1 MGLRRRGVRVSSP
14 VPSDLTHGRV
24 DVGEVTLH
32 CVELGAPKAGSTRP
46 LAVLL
51 HGFPQFWYAWRN
63 QLQPL
68 ADAGFHVVAPDLRGY
83 NRSDRPTSVAAY
95 RMEHHLADLRGLVDR
110 FDPDTAVVVGHDW
123 GGAFVWEAAVRYPD
137 LFDRQ
142 AVLNFPHPGPY
153 RRELL
158 TRRQLARSWYVGFFL
173 LPHLPEA
180 ALRRDDYAFLDR
192 LFRDD
197 PVTPDAFTDEDVRRY
212 REAISLPG
220 ALTAAV
226 NYYRA
231 LVPQYSARLLR
242 ESLPGAGSEL
252 PPTTATIE
260 TPTMVLWGDRDSTVV
275 PEMADG
281 LERWIPDVSVHR
293 LPDASHWVQE
303 DRPKRVTDHLL
314 EFFGP
319 ALDS

>member
-1 MGLRRRGVRVSSP
+1 MSSSLP
-14 VPSDLTHGRV
+14 PELSHGRA

-32 CVELGAPKAGSTRP
+32 YVELGAPDGDGSTRP
-46 LAVLL
+46 LVLLL
-51 HGFPQFWYAWRN
+51 HGFPQFWYAWRH

-83 NRSDRPTSVAAY
+83 NRSARPSSVDAY
-95 RMEHHLADLRGLVDR
+95 RMERHLADLRGLVDH
-110 FDPDTAVVVGHDW
+110 FDPDSAAVVGHDW
-123 GGAFVWEAAVRYPD
+123 GGAFVWEAAVRQPD

-158 TRRQLARSWYVGFFL
+158 TWRQLTRSWYVGFFL
-173 LPHLPEA
+173 LPRLPEA

-192 LFRDD
+192 LFRED

-212 REAISLPG
+212 RDAISRPG

-231 LVPQYSARLLR
+231 LVPQYARRLLV
-242 ESLPGAGSEL
+242 ETLPGVEPDL
-252 PPTTATIE
+252 PRTTATIE
-260 TPTMVLWGDRDSTVV
+260 TPTMVVWGDRDSTVV
-275 PEMADG
+275 PAMADG
-281 LERWIPDVSVHR
+281 LDEWVPDVTVHH

-303 DRPKRVTDHLL
+303 DRPEQVTNHLL
-314 EFFGP
+314 EF
-319 ALDS
+319 L